1 MLPLVPLALI
11 AATAA
16 VAAFAA
22 KKKPDAAAPY
32 PPPLPP
38 PPGPPI
44 QPPLGIPP
52 QIGPA
57 VEDIWDAALPEN
69 YKAYVKEQLARQTNT
84 TDLETLAAYFYTF
97 GLVKTAQLLL
107 KKANSIHA
115 ERGEP
120 LALWPPRSPLTPGDT
135 PVALPPLGNG
145 QPAVQPGQPVAQP
158 PAAQPPAAQPPA
170 AQPPTQQ
177 TPPFIPPQPVA
188 QQPPAVVDW
197 AQAGLA
203 AARAAA
209 AMAQGA
215 AKPPAPPGV
224 PQEWWDKAIVAAQG
238 ALAAVPPGSIP
249 GVPTGIPTPAQ
260 PPAPTVPVAPPAN
273 LPVGGW
279 ILSDGRLAYVLQ
291 SGDYGERIAKKF
303 GKGASDVMALV
314 SLNPGFPWTKGIPGM
329 ELLLPPTWWTGPRV
343 PTIRPL
349 PKAPAGST
357 TLVSKGV

>member
-22 KKKPDAAAPY
+22 KKKQPDAASY
-32 PPPLPP
+32 PPPLAP
-38 PPGPPI
+38 PPGLPI

-57 VEDIWDAALPEN
+57 AEDIWDAALPEN
-69 YKAYVKEQLARQTNT
+69 YKVYVKEQLAKQTNT

-97 GLVKTAQLLL
+97 GLVKTAMLLL

-115 ERGEP
+115 TKGEP
-120 LALWPPRSPLTPGDT
+120 LAVWPPRSPLTPGDS

-145 QPAVQPGQPVAQP
+145 GSPVQPPVAQP
-158 PAAQPPAAQPPA
+158 PVAQPPVAQPPV
-170 AQPPTQQ
+170 AQPPVAQ
-177 TPPFIPPQPVA
+177 PPIAQPVG
-188 QQPPAVVDW
+188 QPPAPVDW

-215 AKPPAPPGV
+215 AKPPAPAGV
-224 PQEWWDKAIVAAQG
+224 PQEWWDRAIVAAQG

-249 GVPTGIPTPAQ
+249 GVPTGPGTTPAA
-260 PPAPTVPVAPPAN
+260 PPAPVGPVAPPADM
-273 LPVGGW
+273 PVGGW
-279 ILSDGRLAYVLQ
+279 ILADGRLAYVLQ
-291 SGDYGERIAKKF
+291 NGDWGEKIAKKF
-303 GKGASDVMALV
+303 GKGGGDVAALV
-314 SLNPGFPWTKGIPGM
+314 ALNPGFPWNKGVPGM
-329 ELLLPPTWWTGPRV
+329 ELLLPPTWWNGARN

-357 TLVSKGV
+357 NLIPKSGV